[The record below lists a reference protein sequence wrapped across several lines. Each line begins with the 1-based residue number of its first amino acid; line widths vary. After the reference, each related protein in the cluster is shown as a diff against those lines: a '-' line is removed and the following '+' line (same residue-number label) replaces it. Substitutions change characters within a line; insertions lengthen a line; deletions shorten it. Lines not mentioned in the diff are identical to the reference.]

1 MHMLALVLALRSQK
15 TLAIVTLV
23 ALVAWA
29 MGLPFYINRA
39 QAVQLDQVKDTL
51 TDSDISAPSDHLIE
65 FITPNGLVANGM
77 TITVTFPALFNL
89 TGVGEDDIDIL
100 DDGVQ
105 RTTAAACPGTNFS
118 AVISGQVLTLTNC
131 ATGGV
136 TVASSSKIS
145 IFIGTTASSSGTGA
159 NQIDNP
165 NASNDYEIDI
175 AGTFPDSGSTRVFI
189 IDDVTVTAEVD
200 TTLDFVISPVGSG
213 QSVNGDAV
221 NTFAASFATSMP
233 FGVVSPGV
241 GGRKTLAQQL
251 NVTTNASNGFTV
263 TVQADQT
270 LTSASLATIDL
281 FDNGTATPTPQFWTS
296 PAGTLGS
303 LDTYGHWGLTSEDSD
318 LNGDEYGLAKY
329 TGNFVAIPRE
339 VFHHDEPSDGT
350 TADIGQT
357 RVGYKIEIDDLQ
369 EAAND
374 YTATLTYVCTPS
386 F

>member
-23 ALVAWA
+23 ALIVWA
-29 MGLPFYINRA
+29 VGLPFFIHRA
-39 QAVQLDQVKDTL
+39 QAVQLGEVKDTL
-51 TDSDISAPSDHLIE
+51 SDSDISAPANHLIE

-89 TGVGEDDIDIL
+89 TGLTEDDVDIL

-105 RTTAAACPGTNFS
+105 LTTAATCPGTNFGAS
-118 AVISGQVLTLTNC
+118 FSGQVLTLTNC

-145 IFIGTTASSSGTGA
+145 IFIGTSASSSGTGA

-200 TTLDFVISPVGSG
+200 TTLDFVIAPVGSG
-213 QSVNGDAV
+213 QSINGDAV
-221 NTFAASFATSMP
+221 NTFTASFATSMP

-241 GGRKTLAQQL
+241 GGRKTLGQQL
-251 NVTTNASNGFTV
+251 NVTTNAANGFTV

-270 LTSASLATIDL
+270 LTSASTATIDL
-281 FDNGTATPTPQFWTS
+281 FDNGTATPTPVAWTS
-296 PAGTLGS
+296 PAGDLGVP
-303 LDTYGHWGLTSEDSD
+303 DTYGHWGLTSEDAD
-318 LNGDEYGLAKY
+318 LNGDEFGSALYV
-329 TGNFVAIPRE
+329 GNFVATPRV
-339 VFHHDEPSDGT
+339 VFHHDEPADGN
-350 TADIGQT
+350 TANIGTT
-357 RVGYKIEIDDLQ
+357 RVGYKIEIDELQ